1 MFNKKF
7 AIGFTVLIIIGSTLG
22 LYHRHETQKILNAEP
37 TKIYK
42 VVDTAA
48 QKNQLQPSVTNGDR
62 KDIAAID
69 TESDGKVGIDTEVYK
84 DPIVE
89 KANDLQPNSVQQRL
103 KQPSDDTSP
112 IGVGNIEKDSKRSVK
127 ESESPNQ
134 FRRLTREQMI
144 ERAVMAGMPRD
155 QAERMQ
161 PLPPGVT
168 HDENLENTL
177 QIISDIIPETL
188 DKKKKLSHETKSLGS
203 DK

>member
-7 AIGFTVLIIIGSTLG
+7 AVGFTVFLIIVSTLG
-22 LYHRHETQKILNAEP
+22 LYHRHRTQKILDAEP
-37 TKIYK
+37 TRVYK

-48 QKNQLQPSVTNGDR
+48 EKNQLQPSVTNGDH

-89 KANDLQPNSVQQRL
+89 KANDLQPNAVQQRL
-103 KQPSDDTSP
+103 KQSP
-112 IGVGNIEKDSKRSVK
+112 DNTVPIDVGNIEKDSKKPVK

-134 FRRLTREQMI
+134 FRKLTREEKI
-144 ERAVMAGMPRD
+144 ERAVAAGMPRD

-177 QIISDIIPETL
+177 QIISDVIPEIL